1 MKVKKYIAPNMP
13 EAMKKIRKDLGKEAV
28 ILNSKII
35 YTGGFF
41 GLFRK
46 KNIEVIAALDNDMV
60 QPSQIEKIDFSRV
73 ETNSEMKQKDLQ
85 SPQPVQNKTGEN
97 KEMILKEIHD
107 VKQLIKQITSQ
118 GHSSSV
124 HIPSPYREIYQKLLS
139 QNISEMIL
147 QQLTEDIYEHY
158 YSKKE
163 QVDKDN
169 AYDFIVQSLVEYI
182 KPLEFGA
189 ALQKKYIALIG
200 PTGVGKT
207 TTLAKIASIKAI
219 EQKKKVAFIT
229 TDTYRI
235 AAVEQLK
242 TYAKIL
248 NVPIEVCY
256 NLNDFKQAVE
266 KFTAFDHV
274 FIDTAG
280 RNFRN
285 KKHIEDL
292 KKTIDFHTEMETYL
306 VFSLTAKEEDLE
318 MIYQQF
324 SNIPIDK
331 LIFTKLDETS
341 CCGSL
346 LNLSYK
352 YHKPI
357 AFITTGQDVPDDII
371 VATQHTIINQIVG
384 ETKND

>member
-1 MKVKKYIAPNMP
+1 MP

-73 ETNSEMKQKDLQ
+73 ETNSEMKQKDMQ

-107 VKQLIKQITSQ
+107 VKQLIKQITSH

-139 QNISEMIL
+139 QNISETIL

-207 TTLAKIASIKAI
+207 TTLAKIASIKSI

-371 VATQHTIINQIVG
+371 VATQRTIINQIVG

>member
-1 MKVKKYIAPNMP
+1 
-13 EAMKKIRKDLGKEAV
+13 MKKIRKDLGKEAV

-73 ETNSEMKQKDLQ
+73 ETNSEMKQKDMQ

-107 VKQLIKQITSQ
+107 VKQLIKQITSH

-139 QNISEMIL
+139 QNISETIL

-207 TTLAKIASIKAI
+207 TTLAKIASIKSI

>member
-1 MKVKKYIAPNMP
+1 MKVKKYIASNMP

-73 ETNSEMKQKDLQ
+73 ETNSEMKQKDMQ

-139 QNISEMIL
+139 QNISETIL

-207 TTLAKIASIKAI
+207 TTLAKIASIKSI

>member
-1 MKVKKYIAPNMP
+1 MP

-73 ETNSEMKQKDLQ
+73 ETNSEMKQKDMQ

-139 QNISEMIL
+139 QNISETIL

-207 TTLAKIASIKAI
+207 TTLAKIASIKSI

-371 VATQHTIINQIVG
+371 VATQRTIINQIVG

>member
-13 EAMKKIRKDLGKEAV
+13 EAMKKIRKDLGKDAV
-28 ILNSKII
+28 ILNSKIV

-60 QPSQIEKIDFSRV
+60 QPSQKEKIDFPRA
-73 ETNSEMKQKDLQ
+73 ETNTEMKQKQ
-85 SPQPVQNKTGEN
+85 SPELVKNSFGEN
-97 KEMILKEIHD
+97 KEMILKEIYD
-107 VKQLIKQITSQ
+107 LKQLIKQMSSQ
-118 GHSSSV
+118 GHLSIEQ
-124 HIPSPYREIYQKLLS
+124 IPSPYREIYRKLLN
-139 QNISEMIL
+139 QNISETIL

-163 QVDKDN
+163 QVN
-169 AYDFIVQSLVEYI
+169 ENTAYDFIVQSLMEYI
-182 KPLEFGA
+182 KPLKFGE
-189 ALQKKYIALIG
+189 ALQKKYIAVIG

-219 EQKKKVAFIT
+219 EQKKKIAFIT

-256 NLNDFKQAVE
+256 NINDFKQAVE
-266 KFTAFDHV
+266 KFTAYDHV

-285 KKHIEDL
+285 KKYIEDL
-292 KKTIDFHTEMETYL
+292 KKTIDFHTNIETYL
-306 VFSLTAKEEDLE
+306 VFALTAKEEDLE
-318 MIYQQF
+318 TIYQQF
-324 SNIPIDK
+324 SNLPINK
-331 LIFTKLDETS
+331 FIFTKLDETS

-346 LNLSYK
+346 INLSYK
-352 YHKPI
+352 YHTPI
-357 AFITTGQDVPDDII
+357 AYITTGQDVPDDII
-371 VATQHTIINQIVG
+371 VATHDTIINQIVG
-384 ETKND
+384 ETNND

>member
-1 MKVKKYIAPNMP
+1 MP

-60 QPSQIEKIDFSRV
+60 QPSQKEKIDFSRV
-73 ETNSEMKQKDLQ
+73 ETNSEMKQKDMQ

-139 QNISEMIL
+139 QNISETIL

-182 KPLEFGA
+182 KPLEFGEA
-189 ALQKKYIALIG
+189 PQKKYIAVIG

-207 TTLAKIASIKAI
+207 TTLAKIASIKSI

>member
-1 MKVKKYIAPNMP
+1 MP

-73 ETNSEMKQKDLQ
+73 ETNSEMKQKDMQ

-118 GHSSSV
+118 GHSSIV

-139 QNISEMIL
+139 QNISETIL

>member
-73 ETNSEMKQKDLQ
+73 ETNSEMKQKDMQ

-139 QNISEMIL
+139 QNISETIL

-207 TTLAKIASIKAI
+207 TTLAKIASIKSI

-384 ETKND
+384 ETNND

>member
-1 MKVKKYIAPNMP
+1 MP

-73 ETNSEMKQKDLQ
+73 ETNSEMKQKDMQ

-139 QNISEMIL
+139 QNISETIL

-207 TTLAKIASIKAI
+207 TTLAKIASIKSI

>member
-1 MKVKKYIAPNMP
+1 MP

-60 QPSQIEKIDFSRV
+60 QPSQIEKIDFPRM
-73 ETNSEMKQKDLQ
+73 EMNTEMKQKDMQ

-139 QNISEMIL
+139 QNISETIL

-207 TTLAKIASIKAI
+207 TTLAKIASIKSI

-384 ETKND
+384 ETNND

>member
-1 MKVKKYIAPNMP
+1 MP

-207 TTLAKIASIKAI
+207 TTLAKIASIKSI

>member
-60 QPSQIEKIDFSRV
+60 QPSQKEKIDFSRV
-73 ETNSEMKQKDLQ
+73 ETNSEMKQKDMQ

-139 QNISEMIL
+139 QNISETIL

-182 KPLEFGA
+182 KPLEFGEA
-189 ALQKKYIALIG
+189 PQKKYIAVIG

-207 TTLAKIASIKAI
+207 TTLAKIASIKSI

>member
-1 MKVKKYIAPNMP
+1 MP
-13 EAMKKIRKDLGKEAV
+13 EAMKKIRKDLGKDAV

-46 KNIEVIAALDNDMV
+46 KNIEVIAALDNDTV
-60 QPSQIEKIDFSRV
+60 QPSQKEKIDFPRM
-73 ETNSEMKQKDLQ
+73 EMNTEMKRKDLQ
-85 SPQPVQNKTGEN
+85 PTEPVQNKTGEN
-97 KEMILKEIHD
+97 KEMILKEIRD
-107 VKQLIKQITSQ
+107 LKQLIKQVSSQ
-118 GHSSSV
+118 GHLSIE
-124 HIPSPYREIYQKLLS
+124 HIPSPYREIYRKLLN
-139 QNISEMIL
+139 QNISETIL
-147 QQLTEDIYEHY
+147 QQLTEDIYGHY

-207 TTLAKIASIKAI
+207 TTLAKIASIKSI

-306 VFSLTAKEEDLE
+306 VFSLTAKEKDLE

>member
-1 MKVKKYIAPNMP
+1 
-13 EAMKKIRKDLGKEAV
+13 MKKIRKDLGKEAV

-73 ETNSEMKQKDLQ
+73 ETNSEMKQKDMQ

-118 GHSSSV
+118 GHSSIV

-139 QNISEMIL
+139 QNISETIL

-324 SNIPIDK
+324 SNIAIDK

-384 ETKND
+384 ETNND

>member
-1 MKVKKYIAPNMP
+1 MP

-73 ETNSEMKQKDLQ
+73 ETNSEMKQKDMQ

-139 QNISEMIL
+139 QNISETIL

-207 TTLAKIASIKAI
+207 TTLAKIASIKSI

-384 ETKND
+384 ETNND

>member
-13 EAMKKIRKDLGKEAV
+13 EAMKKIRKDLGKDAV

-35 YTGGFF
+35 YTDGFF

-73 ETNSEMKQKDLQ
+73 ETNSEMKQKDMQ

-139 QNISEMIL
+139 QNISETIL

-207 TTLAKIASIKAI
+207 TTLAKIASIKSI

-371 VATQHTIINQIVG
+371 VATQRTIINQIVG

>member
-13 EAMKKIRKDLGKEAV
+13 EAMKKIRKDLGKDAV

-46 KNIEVIAALDNDMV
+46 KNIEVIAALDNDTV
-60 QPSQIEKIDFSRV
+60 QPSQKEKIDFPRM
-73 ETNSEMKQKDLQ
+73 EMNTEMKRKDLQ
-85 SPQPVQNKTGEN
+85 PTEPVQNKTGEN
-97 KEMILKEIHD
+97 KEMILKEIRD
-107 VKQLIKQITSQ
+107 LKQLIKQVSSQ
-118 GHSSSV
+118 GHLSIE
-124 HIPSPYREIYQKLLS
+124 HIPSPYREIYRKLLN
-139 QNISEMIL
+139 QNISETIL
-147 QQLTEDIYEHY
+147 QQLTEDIYGHY

-207 TTLAKIASIKAI
+207 TTLAKIASIKSI

-306 VFSLTAKEEDLE
+306 VFSLTAKEKDLE

>member
-13 EAMKKIRKDLGKEAV
+13 EAMKKIRKDLGKDAV

-46 KNIEVIAALDNDMV
+46 KNIEVIAALDNDTV
-60 QPSQIEKIDFSRV
+60 QPSQKEKIDFSRV
-73 ETNSEMKQKDLQ
+73 ETNSEMKQKDMQ

-139 QNISEMIL
+139 QNISETIL

>member
-1 MKVKKYIAPNMP
+1 
-13 EAMKKIRKDLGKEAV
+13 MKKIRKDLGKEAV

-73 ETNSEMKQKDLQ
+73 ETNSEMKQKDMQ

-118 GHSSSV
+118 GHSSIV

-139 QNISEMIL
+139 QNISETIL

-182 KPLEFGA
+182 KPLELGA
-189 ALQKKYIALIG
+189 SLQKKYIALIG

-207 TTLAKIASIKAI
+207 TTLAKIASIKSI

>member
-1 MKVKKYIAPNMP
+1 MP
-13 EAMKKIRKDLGKEAV
+13 EAMKKIRKDLGKDAV

-35 YTGGFF
+35 YTDGLF

-60 QPSQIEKIDFSRV
+60 QPSQKEKIDFPRM
-73 ETNSEMKQKDLQ
+73 EMNTEMKRKDLQ
-85 SPQPVQNKTGEN
+85 PPQPVQNKTGEN
-97 KEMILKEIHD
+97 KEMILKEIRD
-107 VKQLIKQITSQ
+107 LKQLIKQISSQ
-118 GHSSSV
+118 GHLSIE
-124 HIPSPYREIYQKLLS
+124 HIPSPYREIYRKLLN
-139 QNISEMIL
+139 QNISETIL
-147 QQLTEDIYEHY
+147 QQLTEDIYGHY

-163 QVDKDN
+163 QVDEN
-169 AYDFIVQSLVEYI
+169 TAYDFIVQSLMEYI
-182 KPLEFGA
+182 KPLEFGEA
-189 ALQKKYIALIG
+189 PQKKYIAVIG

-219 EQKKKVAFIT
+219 EQKKKIAFIT

-256 NLNDFKQAVE
+256 NINDFKQAVE

-371 VATQHTIINQIVG
+371 VATHDTIINQIVG
-384 ETKND
+384 ETNND

>member
-1 MKVKKYIAPNMP
+1 MP
-13 EAMKKIRKDLGKEAV
+13 EAMKKIRKDLGKDAV

-46 KNIEVIAALDNDMV
+46 KNIEVIAALDNDTV
-60 QPSQIEKIDFSRV
+60 QPSQKEKIDFSRV
-73 ETNSEMKQKDLQ
+73 ETNSEMKQKDMQ

-139 QNISEMIL
+139 QNISETIL

>member
-73 ETNSEMKQKDLQ
+73 ETNSEMKQKDMQ

-139 QNISEMIL
+139 QNISETIL

-207 TTLAKIASIKAI
+207 TTLAKIASIKSI

>member
-1 MKVKKYIAPNMP
+1 MP

>member
-13 EAMKKIRKDLGKEAV
+13 EAMKKIRKDLGKDAV

-35 YTGGFF
+35 YTDGFF

-60 QPSQIEKIDFSRV
+60 QPSQKEKIDFPRM
-73 ETNSEMKQKDLQ
+73 EMNTEMKRKDLQ
-85 SPQPVQNKTGEN
+85 PPQPVQNKTGEN
-97 KEMILKEIHD
+97 KEMILKEIRD
-107 VKQLIKQITSQ
+107 LKQLIKQISSQ
-118 GHSSSV
+118 GHLSIE
-124 HIPSPYREIYQKLLS
+124 HIPSPYREIYRKLLN
-139 QNISEMIL
+139 QNISETIL
-147 QQLTEDIYEHY
+147 QQLTEDIYGHY

-163 QVDKDN
+163 QVDEN
-169 AYDFIVQSLVEYI
+169 TAYDFIVQSLMEYI
-182 KPLEFGA
+182 KPLEFGEA
-189 ALQKKYIALIG
+189 PQKKYIAVIG

-207 TTLAKIASIKAI
+207 TTLAKIASINAI
-219 EQKKKVAFIT
+219 EQKKKIAFIT

-256 NLNDFKQAVE
+256 NINDFKQAVE

-285 KKHIEDL
+285 KKYIEDL
-292 KKTIDFHTEMETYL
+292 KKTIDFHTDMETYL

-318 MIYQQF
+318 TIYQQF

-371 VATQHTIINQIVG
+371 VATHDTIINQIVG
-384 ETKND
+384 ETNND

>member
-1 MKVKKYIAPNMP
+1 MP

-73 ETNSEMKQKDLQ
+73 ETNSEMKQKDMQ

-139 QNISEMIL
+139 QNISETIL

>member
-1 MKVKKYIAPNMP
+1 MP

-73 ETNSEMKQKDLQ
+73 ETNSEMKQKDMQ

-118 GHSSSV
+118 GHSSIV

-139 QNISEMIL
+139 QNISETIL

-169 AYDFIVQSLVEYI
+169 AYNFIVQSLVEYI

>member
-1 MKVKKYIAPNMP
+1 MP
-13 EAMKKIRKDLGKEAV
+13 EAMKKIRKDLGKDAV

-46 KNIEVIAALDNDMV
+46 KNIEVIAALDNDTV
-60 QPSQIEKIDFSRV
+60 QPSQKEKIDFPRM
-73 ETNSEMKQKDLQ
+73 EMNTEMKRKDLQ
-85 SPQPVQNKTGEN
+85 PTEPVQNKTGEN
-97 KEMILKEIHD
+97 KEMILKEIRD
-107 VKQLIKQITSQ
+107 LKQLIKQVSSQ
-118 GHSSSV
+118 GHLSIE

-139 QNISEMIL
+139 QNISETIL

-207 TTLAKIASIKAI
+207 TTLAKIASIKSI

-306 VFSLTAKEEDLE
+306 VFSLTAKEKDLE

-384 ETKND
+384 ETNND

>member
-1 MKVKKYIAPNMP
+1 MP
-13 EAMKKIRKDLGKEAV
+13 EAMKKIRKDLGKDAV

-35 YTGGFF
+35 YTDGFF

-60 QPSQIEKIDFSRV
+60 QPSQKEKIDFPRM
-73 ETNSEMKQKDLQ
+73 EMNTEMKRKDLQ
-85 SPQPVQNKTGEN
+85 PPQPVQNKTGEN
-97 KEMILKEIHD
+97 KEMILKEIRD
-107 VKQLIKQITSQ
+107 LKQLIKQISSQ
-118 GHSSSV
+118 GHLSIE
-124 HIPSPYREIYQKLLS
+124 HIPSPYREIYRKLLN
-139 QNISEMIL
+139 QNISETIL
-147 QQLTEDIYEHY
+147 QQLTEDIYGHY

-163 QVDKDN
+163 QVDEN
-169 AYDFIVQSLVEYI
+169 TAYDFIVQSLMEYI
-182 KPLEFGA
+182 KPLEFGEA
-189 ALQKKYIALIG
+189 PQKKYIAVIG

-219 EQKKKVAFIT
+219 EQKKKIAFIT

-256 NLNDFKQAVE
+256 NINDFKQAVE

-285 KKHIEDL
+285 KKYIEDL
-292 KKTIDFHTEMETYL
+292 KKTIDFHTDMERYL

-318 MIYQQF
+318 TIYQQF
-324 SNIPIDK
+324 SNLPIDK
-331 LIFTKLDETS
+331 FIFTKLDETS
-341 CCGSL
+341 RCGSL

-352 YHKPI
+352 YHTPI
-357 AFITTGQDVPDDII
+357 AYITTGQDVPDDII
-371 VATQHTIINQIVG
+371 VATHDTIINQIVG
-384 ETKND
+384 ETNND

>member
-1 MKVKKYIAPNMP
+1 MP

-73 ETNSEMKQKDLQ
+73 ETNSEMKQKDMQ

-118 GHSSSV
+118 GHSSIV

-139 QNISEMIL
+139 QNISETIL

-324 SNIPIDK
+324 SNIAIDK

-371 VATQHTIINQIVG
+371 VATHDTIINQIVG
-384 ETKND
+384 ETNND

>member
-1 MKVKKYIAPNMP
+1 
-13 EAMKKIRKDLGKEAV
+13 MKKIRKDLGKEAV

-73 ETNSEMKQKDLQ
+73 ETNSEMKQKDMQ

-139 QNISEMIL
+139 QNISETIL

-207 TTLAKIASIKAI
+207 TTLAKIASIKSI

>member
-73 ETNSEMKQKDLQ
+73 ETNSEMKQKDMQ

-118 GHSSSV
+118 GHSSIV

-139 QNISEMIL
+139 QNISETIL

-324 SNIPIDK
+324 SNIAIDK

-384 ETKND
+384 ETNND

>member
-1 MKVKKYIAPNMP
+1 MKVKKYIASNMP

-73 ETNSEMKQKDLQ
+73 ETNSEMKQKDMQ

-139 QNISEMIL
+139 QNISETIL

-384 ETKND
+384 ETNND

>member
-1 MKVKKYIAPNMP
+1 
-13 EAMKKIRKDLGKEAV
+13 MKKIRKDLGKEAV

-73 ETNSEMKQKDLQ
+73 ETNSEMKQKDMQ

-118 GHSSSV
+118 GHSSIV

-139 QNISEMIL
+139 QNISETIL